1 MESARQISAA
11 VPQRNEQAQFATWL
25 ADQVTGALI
34 DEVMLAPKPGLVDP
48 RHRGAHSDMH
58 WQLLCRS
65 AHALRPGFEAMALA
79 AYRQPAAVALRERI
93 GALGRAAEA
102 AMLAATGG
110 VNTHRGAIWALGLL
124 AAAAAQQPDELAPAS
139 IAARAARL
147 ARLADRHAPEQTGHP
162 GERACRRYGVGGARG
177 QAQAGFPHVI
187 GHGLPALRNTRARGG
202 TEHAA
207 RLDALLAIMA
217 TLDDTCVLSR
227 GGADALAAMQ
237 DGAHRALAH
246 GCATLAGRREL
257 QRLDGE
263 LLRHNVS
270 PGGCA
275 DLLAASLLLDR
286 ISRS

>member
-1 MESARQISAA
+1 METAIRSSAA
-11 VPQRNEQAQFATWL
+11 VTEQAQFAAWL
-25 ADQVTGALI
+25 AGQVTGALL

-58 WQLLCRS
+58 WQLLSRS
-65 AHALRPGFEAMALA
+65 AHALRPGFQAMALA
-79 AYRQPAAVALRERI
+79 AYRQPAGSALRERI
-93 GALGRAAEA
+93 GALGREAEA

-110 VNTHRGAIWALGLL
+110 INTHRGAIWALGLL
-124 AAAAAQQPDELAPAS
+124 AVAAAQAPDELTPAA
-139 IAARAARL
+139 IAARAGSL
-147 ARLADRHAPEQTGHP
+147 ARMPDRHAPEHTGHP

-177 QAQAGFPHVI
+177 QAQAGFPHVL
-187 GHGLPALRNTRARGG
+187 GHGLPTLRGARAQGA

-227 GGADALAAMQ
+227 GGPEALQALQA
-237 DGAHRALAH
+237 GARRALAH

-257 QRLDGE
+257 RRLDRE
-263 LLRHNVS
+263 LLSRHVS
-270 PGGCA
+270 PGGAA

-286 ISRS
+286 ISRA

>member
-1 MESARQISAA
+1 MEIAIRSSIAA
-11 VPQRNEQAQFATWL
+11 ASTTEAQFTGWL

-48 RHRGAHSDMH
+48 RHRGAHGDMH
-58 WQLLCRS
+58 WQLLSRS
-65 AHALRPGFEAMALA
+65 AHALRPGFQAMALA
-79 AYRQPAAVALRERI
+79 AYRQPASIDLRERI
-93 GALGRAAEA
+93 GVLGRAAEA

-124 AAAAAQQPDELAPAS
+124 SVAAAQAPDDLEPTA
-139 IAARAARL
+139 IAARAGLL
-147 ARLADRHAPEQTGHP
+147 ARMADRHAPELTGHP
-162 GERACRRYGVGGARG
+162 GERACQRYGVGGARG

-187 GHGLPALRNTRARGG
+187 QHGLPALRNTRAQGG
-202 TEHAA
+202 TEPAA

-227 GGADALAAMQ
+227 GGTAALQAMQ
-237 DGAHRALAH
+237 TGARQAFAH

-257 QRLDGE
+257 RRLDRE
-263 LLRHNVS
+263 LLHRHVS
-270 PGGCA
+270 PGGAA

-286 ISRS
+286 ISRY